1 MNMEEKEFLR
11 NESVY
16 VRISTAG
23 NPNTSDA
30 VLAELAK
37 DSDNDVR
44 RSAAGNPNTSVAVL
58 AELAKDS
65 DNYVR
70 RSAAGN
76 PNTSVAM
83 LAELAKDSH
92 WVVRSSAAGNPN
104 TSGVVLAELA
114 KDSDNYVRR
123 SAAGNPNADEPI
135 KYKFIVTKTY
145 VATNGTN
152 HIWYKHNYPNIEPFY
167 TCGCFCGS
175 RKALISRFYSM
186 DCCIDPSIR
195 MRILS
200 SLDEKF
206 KEVFGR

>member
-1 MNMEEKEFLR
+1 MR
-11 NESVY
+11 CSA
-16 VRISTAG
+16 AG
-23 NPNTSDA
+23 NPNTSGA

-44 RSAAGNPNTSVAVL
+44 CSAAGNPNS
-58 AELAKDS
+58 EGYK
-65 DNYVR
+65 
-70 RSAAGN
+70 
-76 PNTSVAM
+76 
-83 LAELAKDSH
+83 
-92 WVVRSSAAGNPN
+92 
-104 TSGVVLAELA
+104 
-114 KDSDNYVRR
+114 
-123 SAAGNPNADEPI
+123 PI
-135 KYKFIVTKTY
+135 KYEFIVTKTY

-175 RKALISRFYSM
+175 RKALISRFYST

-200 SLDEKF
+200 FLDEKF

>member
-16 VRISTAG
+16 VRSSAAC
-23 NPNTSDA
+23 NPNTSGA

-37 DSDNDVR
+37 DSYWSVR
-44 RSAAGNPNTSVAVL
+44 RSVAGNPNTSGALL

-65 DNYVR
+65 D
-70 RSAAGN
+70 
-76 PNTSVAM
+76 
-83 LAELAKDSH
+83 KD
-92 WVVRSSAAGNPN
+92 VRSSAAGNPN
-104 TSGVVLAELA
+104 TSGAVLAELA
-114 KDSDNYVRR
+114 KDSDNNVRR

-175 RKALISRFYSM
+175 RKALISRFYST

-200 SLDEKF
+200 ALDEKF

>member
-16 VRISTAG
+16 VR
-23 NPNTSDA
+23 
-30 VLAELAK
+30 
-37 DSDNDVR
+37 
-44 RSAAGNPNTSVAVL
+44 
-58 AELAKDS
+58 
-65 DNYVR
+65 
-70 RSAAGN
+70 
-76 PNTSVAM
+76 
-83 LAELAKDSH
+83 
-92 WVVRSSAAGNPN
+92 SSAAGNPN
-104 TSGVVLAELA
+104 TSGAVLAELA

-186 DCCIDPSIR
+186 DCSIDPSIR

>member
-16 VRISTAG
+16 VRRSAAG
-23 NPNTSDA
+23 NPNTSGA

-37 DSDNDVR
+37 DSDW
-44 RSAAGNPNTSVAVL
+44 S
-58 AELAKDS
+58 
-65 DNYVR
+65 
-70 RSAAGN
+70 
-76 PNTSVAM
+76 
-83 LAELAKDSH
+83 
-92 WVVRSSAAGNPN
+92 VRSSAAGNPN
-104 TSGVVLAELA
+104 TSGSVLAELA
-114 KDSDNYVRR
+114 KDSDWSVRR

-135 KYKFIVTKTY
+135 KYKFIVAKTY

>member
-16 VRISTAG
+16 VRRSAAG
-23 NPNTSDA
+23 NPNTSGA

-37 DSDNDVR
+37 DSDW
-44 RSAAGNPNTSVAVL
+44 S
-58 AELAKDS
+58 
-65 DNYVR
+65 
-70 RSAAGN
+70 
-76 PNTSVAM
+76 
-83 LAELAKDSH
+83 
-92 WVVRSSAAGNPN
+92 
-104 TSGVVLAELA
+104 
-114 KDSDNYVRR
+114 VRR

-175 RKALISRFYSM
+175 RKALISRFYST
-186 DCCIDPSIR
+186 DCYIDPSIR

-200 SLDEKF
+200 ALDEKF

>member
-11 NESVY
+11 NESAY
-16 VRISTAG
+16 M
-23 NPNTSDA
+23 
-30 VLAELAK
+30 
-37 DSDNDVR
+37 R
-44 RSAAGNPNTSVAVL
+44 RSAAGNPNTSGTV
-58 AELAKDS
+58 
-65 DNYVR
+65 
-70 RSAAGN
+70 
-76 PNTSVAM
+76 

-92 WVVRSSAAGNPN
+92 WS
-104 TSGVVLAELA
+104 
-114 KDSDNYVRR
+114 VRR

-145 VATNGTN
+145 VATNGIN

-175 RKALISRFYSM
+175 HKALISRFYST
-186 DCCIDPSIR
+186 DCYIDPSIR

-200 SLDEKF
+200 ALDEKF